1 MSQDQTVVLTVVP
14 NETEAEL
21 LCGLLRA
28 NGIECAH
35 RETDAIDSPVE
46 DFIPAGPREV
56 MVYERDLE
64 AARALLPESGS

>member
-1 MSQDQTVVLTVVP
+1 MNEDPTVVLTVVP

-28 NGIECAH
+28 NGVECAH

-46 DFIPAGPREV
+46 DFIPGGPREV

-64 AARALLPESGS
+64 AARTLLPKP

>member
-1 MSQDQTVVLTVVP
+1 MNEDPTVVLTVVP

-28 NGIECAH
+28 NGVECAH

-46 DFIPAGPREV
+46 DFIPGGPREV
-56 MVYERDLE
+56 MVYERDPE
-64 AARALLPESGS
+64 AALTLLPEP

>member
-1 MSQDQTVVLTVVP
+1 MKQDPTVVLTVVP

-28 NGIECAH
+28 NGFECAH

-46 DFIPAGPREV
+46 DFIPGGPREV

-64 AARALLPESGS
+64 AAQALLPES

>member
-1 MSQDQTVVLTVVP
+1 VNEDPTVVLTVVP

-28 NGIECAH
+28 NGVECAH

-46 DFIPAGPREV
+46 DFIPGGPREV

-64 AARALLPESGS
+64 AARTLLPEP